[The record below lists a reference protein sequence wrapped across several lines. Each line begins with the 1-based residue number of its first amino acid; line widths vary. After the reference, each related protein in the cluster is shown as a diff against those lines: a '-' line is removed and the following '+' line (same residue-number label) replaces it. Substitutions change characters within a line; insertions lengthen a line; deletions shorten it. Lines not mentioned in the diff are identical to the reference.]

1 MTSNHLKIFFRLIAV
16 LLAGMHTWAAVRSQ
30 SMNADGISYLD
41 IGDAYFRGDWANAI
55 NPVWSPMYS
64 WFLGLT
70 NFIVKPSM
78 EWEFPTVHIINLL
91 IFIFAMMSFEFM
103 WGRVRLPNTSGSST
117 IHLPEWLWWSLGYL
131 LFIWTSL
138 SLIQIWAV
146 TPDMLMAAFVFL
158 AGGLV
163 ANIRRGETK
172 WRIFLLLGV
181 VLGLGYLTKTFMI
194 LIAPVFLGLI
204 IIVAPK
210 KKNILLKTFFSI
222 GIFLLISVPFILLI
236 SDKKGR
242 FTIGE
247 AGTVT
252 YVRHVH
258 GIPYPHWQGEPERNI
273 ILKHPSRRIH
283 DSPPVY
289 EFSEPVG
296 GSYPQS
302 TDPSYWY
309 EGIELP
315 NRIEGQ
321 IARLLSSSLY
331 YLDLFAI
338 KQGMLFACITALYFI
353 GSRQNVGLMGVL
365 KRWALMIPALA
376 AFGLYGLV
384 LVADR
389 YIGVFVVLFWAD
401 ILANIKLPASSSN
414 RTLINVFGSIAAVG
428 LIVNLTI
435 FNLDGIRRL
444 SPTSG
449 ITMSAAYEP
458 IKPLRVAQELTQHG
472 IMNGDYVGVIG
483 YGFDSFWARLARVQ
497 ITAEM
502 LEYEAGDF
510 WLGDD
515 DLQAAVMEAFAST
528 GVKAVVAEFVPYY
541 ARLNGWK
548 QVDNSYYFI
557 YLFAEEVEF

>member
-1 MTSNHLKIFFRLIAV
+1 MTSNHLKIFFRFIAV

-210 KKNILLKTFFSI
+210 KKNILLKTFFSM

-247 AGTVT
+247 AGRVT

-258 GIPYPHWQGEPERNI
+258 GIPYPHWQGDPEKNI

-353 GSRQNVGLMGVL
+353 GSRQNVGFSNIL

-414 RTLINVFGSIAAVG
+414 RTLINVLGSIAAVG

-444 SPTSG
+444 SPASG

-458 IKPLRVAQELTQHG
+458 VKPLRVAQELTQLG
-472 IMNGDYVGVIG
+472 IMNGDNVGVIG

-510 WLGDD
+510 WHGDD
-515 DLQAAVMEAFAST
+515 ALQAEVMEAFART
-528 GVKAVVAEFVPYY
+528 GVKAVVAEYVPYN
-541 ARLNGWK
+541 ARLAGWK
-548 QVDNSYYFI
+548 QVDNSYYYI
-557 YLFAEEVEF
+557 YLFTEEVEF

>member
-1 MTSNHLKIFFRLIAV
+1 MTSNHLKILFRLIAV

>member
-1 MTSNHLKIFFRLIAV
+1 MTSNHLKIFFRFIAV